1 MWKDRTQ
8 LFGKFTTQ
16 EKRYRSKCLK
26 QADVVALMAVFTE
39 SFTLEQ
45 KKASYEYYKPITIH
59 DSSNS
64 MCHHQILAANIGDAE
79 EAYANWLQSIG
90 IDFGKR
96 PRASDGVHFANVGG
110 MWQEIVFGFA
120 GVISLL
126 NTDTLTLN
134 PCMPKQIKSISF
146 RLSWKGDWVRITVRH
161 GEVMVENLSGR
172 NVEFVVKGKRN
183 TVAAG
188 GTARVA
194 Y

>member
-1 MWKDRTQ
+1 MPSPD
-8 LFGKFTTQ
+8 
-16 EKRYRSKCLK
+16 
-26 QADVVALMAVFTE
+26 
-39 SFTLEQ
+39 
-45 KKASYEYYKPITIH
+45 P
-59 DSSNS
+59 
-64 MCHHQILAANIGDAE
+64 AANIGDAE

-161 GEVMVENLSGR
+161 GEDGREPSGR
-172 NVEFVVKGKRN
+172 NVEFVVKGKGTRLPR
-183 TVAAG
+183 